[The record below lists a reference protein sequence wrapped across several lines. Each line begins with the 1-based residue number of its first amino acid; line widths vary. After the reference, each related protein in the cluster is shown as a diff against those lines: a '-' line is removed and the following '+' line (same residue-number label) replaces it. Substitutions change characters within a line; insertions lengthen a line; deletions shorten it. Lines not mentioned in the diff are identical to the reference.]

1 MYVVELNR
9 YNWDLEVNRSPIL
22 TLVYFWHERC
32 PWCRE
37 QTPIFEKLA
46 ADYEGKIKFARINVL
61 ESTENRE
68 IAMNLGVMGTPTLI
82 FFCGGRPLMHL
93 VGFASEQEL
102 RRVVND
108 MLGRHRSCLMQST
121 ELKSYVV

>member
-1 MYVVELNR
+1 MCIRPGVKCGIPHEYGSTAYGVLNTIIIASKHAR
-9 YNWDLEVNRSPIL
+9 LDLKGATVAIDGFGNVGSSL
-22 TLVYFWHERC
+22 AKFLV
-32 PWCRE
+32 
-37 QTPIFEKLA
+37 
-46 ADYEGKIKFARINVL
+46 DY
-61 ESTENRE
+61 
-68 IAMNLGVMGTPTLI
+68 GVMGTPTLI